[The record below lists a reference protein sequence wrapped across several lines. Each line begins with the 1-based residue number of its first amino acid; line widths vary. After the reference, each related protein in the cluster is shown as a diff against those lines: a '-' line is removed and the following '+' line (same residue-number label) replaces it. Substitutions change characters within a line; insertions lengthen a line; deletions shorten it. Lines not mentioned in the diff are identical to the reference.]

1 MERVKKLFET
11 INFVENV
18 WGHGIVRS
26 VNQNLTL
33 FGTEHFY
40 LFIEL
45 FWDALTELFHCQF
58 CLVLLASLLV
68 ECVGIN
74 G

>member
-1 MERVKKLFET
+1 MYG
-11 INFVENV
+11 
-18 WGHGIVRS
+18 GHSIVNS

-45 FWDALTELFHCQF
+45 FWCALKELFQCQF

-68 ECVGIN
+68 VCVGID